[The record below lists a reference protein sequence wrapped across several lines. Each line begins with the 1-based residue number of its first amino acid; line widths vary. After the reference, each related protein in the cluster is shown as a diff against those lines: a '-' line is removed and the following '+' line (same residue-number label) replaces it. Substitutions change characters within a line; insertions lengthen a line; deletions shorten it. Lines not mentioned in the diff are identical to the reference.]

1 MRRCRAGTVSKAQR
15 RAVVLG
21 TSASTAEESQ
31 VLYCSGGR
39 RIPSLRDGEVLVLP
53 GRHTNPSEMPLFLK
67 DGPAVDLMGSGG
79 RECYGREASASTNSI
94 PTSMGWAGHSC
105 TSHAPPTASPRG
117 TNLLAKLW
125 DQPAGAHLPWDKAPG
140 HPPLQEIKSVQPSS
154 RPVGRRQ
161 QSLAPSN
168 VYGPNEASK
177 SQRGLSRD
185 RAGVQI
191 PRL

>member
-21 TSASTAEESQ
+21 TSASTAEASQ

-105 TSHAPPTASPRG
+105 TSHSFAKRHKPLGEAVGPTSWCPPALG
-117 TNLLAKLW
+117 
-125 DQPAGAHLPWDKAPG
+125 QG
-140 HPPLQEIKSVQPSS
+140 S
-154 RPVGRRQ
+154 RPPPPARNQKCPTIQPPRWAKAAVFS
-161 QSLAPSN
+161 SL
-168 VYGPNEASK
+168 
-177 SQRGLSRD
+177 
-185 RAGVQI
+185 
-191 PRL
+191 